1 MFVHMSV
8 SLELQHVNVLLERRN
23 GFLCKEPLCHFRT
36 WSIEDVP
43 SSHLVSSSIAS
54 FFWEIDKKIL
64 FTSTKYGRSIKIAY
78 LLTIPP
84 NFSLCTSQEN
94 RKRTKLKIQIRT
106 RRILLLR
113 IQTQILQAQTQIQ
126 AQIPI
131 RAQNLGHQNPIRV
144 REDHRAIPFP
154 YRPNCPRH
162 TDRQTVHPAA
172 RLCGLYYHA
181 AIRT

>member
-1 MFVHMSV
+1 M
-8 SLELQHVNVLLERRN
+8 
-23 GFLCKEPLCHFRT
+23 CKEPLCHFKTTCT
-36 WSIEDVP
+36 WSIEEVP
-43 SSHLVSSSIAS
+43 SSHLVYSLSIAS

-94 RKRTKLKIQIRT
+94 RKCTKLKIQIRT

-113 IQTQILQAQTQIQ
+113 IQIQILQAQIPILQAQTQI
-126 AQIPI
+126 
-131 RAQNLGHQNPIRV
+131 RVQNLGHQNPIRV

-172 RLCGLYYHA
+172 RLCGLYSHA